1 MRISDIIVRN
11 IFDSRGEPT
20 IEIGVRCGERTHTA
34 QIPSGKS
41 RGTREASVFAPA
53 EAAVSARLVRE
64 LMCVR
69 SFSSIAEIDAFLSS
83 YDGTPAKTVIGGNV
97 ALGISIA
104 AARALAAERK
114 EEIWELIRK
123 EYFASM
129 KKDAPPLIFS
139 NFINGGAHANN
150 TLDIQEY
157 LVIARTSASM
167 RETIEKLISLY
178 RKTGDY
184 LKHARGLKGI
194 PIGDEGGYSLDFEDN
209 FKPLSLL
216 DARIREHGL
225 GGIWF
230 LGIDAAASH
239 FGGKGSYV
247 FEGKQME
254 RKALAERYERYASE
268 LGNLMSF
275 EDPFGEDDAEGF
287 SLMRRALPDRWI
299 VGDDL
304 TTTDAGAIRKHT
316 EGGAINAVI
325 IKPNQIGTVTE
336 SCKAIL
342 AAQSCGAKT
351 IISHRSG
358 ETDDT
363 FIIQLAKA
371 AGADGV
377 KIGAPVKERL
387 TKFNELMRLYS

>member
-1 MRISDIIVRN
+1 MRISDITVRN

-20 IEIGVRCGERTHTA
+20 IEVGVRCGERTHTA

-41 RGTREASVFAPA
+41 RGTREASVFTPA
-53 EAAVSARLVRE
+53 EAAASVRFLRE

-69 SFSSIAEIDAFLSS
+69 SFSSIAEIDAFLFS
-83 YDGTPAKTVIGGNV
+83 YDGTSTKTAIGGNV

-104 AARALAAERK
+104 ATRALAEERK
-114 EEIWELIRK
+114 KEVWELMRE
-123 EYFASM
+123 EYFAAT
-129 KKDAPPLIFS
+129 KEAAPPLIFS
-139 NFINGGAHANN
+139 NFINGGAHAHN
-150 TLDIQEY
+150 TLDVQEY
-157 LVIARTSASM
+157 LVIARTGTSM
-167 RETIEKLISLY
+167 RETVEKLISLY
-178 RKTGDY
+178 RETGDY
-184 LKHARGLKGI
+184 LKRIRGLKSI

-209 FKPLSLL
+209 FAPLSLL
-216 DARIREHGL
+216 DKLIRERGF
-225 GGIWF
+225 GGVWF

-247 FEGKQME
+247 FEGKQMD

-268 LGNLMSF
+268 LGSLMSF
-275 EDPFGEDDAEGF
+275 EDPFGEDDADGF

-304 TTTDAGAIRKHT
+304 TTTDAGAIRKYA

-336 SCKAIL
+336 SCKAII
-342 AAQSCGAKT
+342 AARSSGAKV

-371 AGADGV
+371 SGADGV

-387 TKFNELMRLYS
+387 TKFNELMRLYA